1 MKRKKKW
8 IHTFLPVLAGFL
20 ALYLVLMGIAT
31 FLIKETFMERFE
43 TDFNAVIHETEETI
57 LGAERDN
64 AWLANGNMKAA
75 IQRYDYVLCSML
87 YDNDEQCPFPVLL
100 RTV

>member
-43 TDFNAVIHETEETI
+43 TDFTAAIAYTETSLCSNAEYE
-57 LGAERDN
+57 
-64 AWLANGNMKAA
+64 AWLAQGNRTKTASN
-75 IQRYDYVLCSML
+75 RYD
-87 YDNDEQCPFPVLL
+87 
-100 RTV
+100 